1 LRNTFFSELHFFIDI
16 APKPMLKNILLADSS
31 GGQAEKMLDKMLDM
45 PMFQQSSVTVLHVV
59 PEKNNADEM
68 EKSRE
73 EGIKQ
78 LAKTV
83 EALYLKERNIMAVNT
98 LIKEGDP
105 KTTVCQVADELE
117 SDLIIMGSRG
127 LQRLQSI
134 LANSVS
140 QYVFQLSS
148 RPMLLVKDDIFI
160 KRIKRVLVGLENS
173 ESSREGLILAA
184 RMLRNIPGAQL
195 QLTRVSKN
203 FSARTKLSVADAQKD
218 SILAEAIKVAKREN
232 VEFQCFAGTG
242 SKPGKEMCAIAEE
255 INSDMIVVGSPDRR
269 PSVARNLVDLDRLL
283 GTSVSDSIRIR
294 TSCPVLFVRKAE

>member
-1 LRNTFFSELHFFIDI
+1 
-16 APKPMLKNILLADSS
+16 MLKNILLADSS

-173 ESSREGLILAA
+173 ESSREGLLLAA

-232 VEFQCFAGTG
+232 VDFQCFAGTG
-242 SKPGKEMCAIAEE
+242 NKPGKEMCAIAEE

-283 GTSVSDSIRIR
+283 GTSVSDSVRIR